1 VTAQPVVALKTA
13 VVASLTSLLTNC
25 QVTYGMPT
33 DTYSDDQVIV
43 GDAQVQVSYPTFNR
57 QEHEIDLEIIFS
69 SWRAG
74 DATQQQTATEA
85 ALANYE
91 ALVAYLRSTSTNPF
105 GLGTG
110 LQVVQ
115 RTLFTSYS
123 LEETAV
129 ADEALY
135 GRLATV
141 TATLHTCIRPS

>member
-1 VTAQPVVALKTA
+1 VTTQPLVALKAA
-13 VVASLTSLLTNC
+13 VVTSLTSLLPAC
-25 QVTYGMPT
+25 QITYGMPT

-57 QEHEIDLEIIFS
+57 QEHDIDLDITFS

-85 ALANYE
+85 AMTNYE
-91 ALVAYLRSTSTNPF
+91 ALVAYLRSTPTNPF

-115 RTLFTSYS
+115 RTLCTSYS
-123 LEETAV
+123 LEETLV

-141 TATLHTCIRPS
+141 TTTLHTCIRPS